1 MANECLRRFWT
12 LARSD
17 DRKSAV
23 MCDLFGAERGGLEVR
38 CHDGEV
44 VLKTQ
49 RVASVA
55 DAMNIC
61 EGWKASYQ
69 GDGWT
74 ELLE

>member
-12 LARSD
+12 LARAGD
-17 DRKSAV
+17 PQAAV
-23 MCDLFGAERGGLEVR
+23 MCDLFGSDQGLEVR
-38 CHDGEV
+38 CHDGNV

-49 RVASVA
+49 RVAGMA

-61 EGWKASYQ
+61 EAWKAVYR
-69 GDGWT
+69 GDGWS